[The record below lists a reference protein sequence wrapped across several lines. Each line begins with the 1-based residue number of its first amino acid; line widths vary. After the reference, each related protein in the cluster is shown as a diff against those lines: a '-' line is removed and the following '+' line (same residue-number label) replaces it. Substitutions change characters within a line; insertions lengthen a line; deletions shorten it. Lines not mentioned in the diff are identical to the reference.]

1 VSRFTLNRKTRK
13 ILKEVQEMRS
23 FRIGLG
29 LIILLAAAGRML
41 GQAGQTGTITGTVTD
56 STGAILPGASV
67 TVTNTGTNVPYRTTT
82 TSAGDYT
89 VPNLLP
95 GTYTVSAEIKGF
107 QKSVTTPFNLAVDQ
121 TVRVNL
127 SMKPGAVTDTVEVTA
142 QAVELDTDNAALSQ
156 LVSQQQVEDLPLDGR
171 NFVQLLFIG
180 AGAVTM
186 GGEQGTM
193 RQGEGNAISINGGRP
208 EGNNFTLDGLVNTDQ
223 AMETPAV
230 ILSQD
235 AIQEFKVESGIY
247 PAEYGFSASQV
258 NIVSKSG
265 TNKLH
270 GSIFESARNADFDA
284 KPFPTATNYIAGTPT
299 SVAPLRLNQ
308 FGFVADGPVYIPKL
322 YNGRDKTFWMANY
335 EGWRMN
341 NGILLEQTEP
351 NTAML
356 GGDFTAETYPQG
368 LIGPDGLHLPGGPLP
383 AYGTAACTDLLA
395 LGYNCLPFNP
405 YTGTS
410 MPKVPSSLFT
420 SRIGQVALANNFW
433 AAPTV
438 SGQPEGITN
447 YIANAAGPL
456 SLNQQT
462 YRVDQNLGKLG
473 SLFGRWTYSN
483 YQNQNMYNSYG
494 SPILGMESYFEKE
507 YAWEVSHTITFG
519 QNKTN
524 NFRFG
529 YLSANAPETET
540 NQPNPSSLQNSLG
553 ETGIFKTFAALQ
565 ATWPSVGMTTYPSG
579 GGPGNSF
586 TASYIPEW
594 EYADSFTWVK
604 GRHTIGLGLDY
615 RKWYINRN
623 LDDDFFGD
631 WGFSSNTITTNSEP
645 VSSGSTVSS
654 CTITKT
660 GLCGTANA
668 VADMM
673 LGFYSGWGGFVPG
686 PLSPTNQ
693 AGNPQ
698 THYYN
703 YLAPYAEDDWKV
715 TPKLSINYG
724 LRWDFRSATTSLDN
738 HFFWLDT
745 QNAQGGLCYA
755 DPTLSHDGVAPG
767 KGYNGGPI
775 LRYCGSV
782 PRPGQK
788 TPFAPRFG
796 VNYRLNDKTVVRGGY
811 GIFFT
816 SYEGREIDDSA
827 DIYPYSIRNSLN
839 PSTQDPN
846 DTLKLGNQLLPS
858 FNTLSPFP
866 VSTLTFL
873 AVIESEDPLDPYV
886 QSWTLSVERELARNT
901 TLEVNYVG
909 TKGTHLLNRHDIAQQ
924 KDIPASSLS
933 LCQQQDKNGVYYNA
947 FGDNNPDLPKPL
959 LPVAPCSISSRLPYP
974 NFTGFYIDSDFHGNS
989 NYNAGDVKLER
1000 RAGDLALTA
1009 VYTWSKSLDTKSAT
1023 AGAGASATGFEG
1035 FEDNSRPQLDYGRS
1049 DFDVPQRF
1057 VASWVY
1063 ELPFGRGRK
1072 FASNINRAVDAAIG
1086 GWQTTSITTFQ
1097 KGFPYEVT
1105 GNDIDGITGSGGMRA
1120 NVIPGCNLHQDT
1132 QNYAGSLKQFFRLNA
1147 ACFTGPAFGTY
1158 GNSGRN
1164 WLTQPGINNWDM
1176 GLGKALN
1183 LGEKAKF
1190 VFKADFFNAFNHHQ
1204 YAQDVGGL
1212 LVAGS
1217 GGNQPVVA
1225 GYPSSQFGL
1234 VEGASASR
1242 IIQLGAKITF

>member
-1 VSRFTLNRKTRK
+1 
-13 ILKEVQEMRS
+13 MRS

-29 LIILLAAAGRML
+29 LIILLVVTGRL
-41 GQAGQTGTITGTVTD
+41 FGQAGQTGTITGTVTD
-56 STGAILPGASV
+56 ATGAILADAKV
-67 TVTNTGTNVPYRTTT
+67 TVTNTATNVPYRTTT
-82 TSAGDYT
+82 TSSGDYT
-89 VPNLLP
+89 IPNLLP
-95 GTYTVSAEIKGF
+95 GPYTVAAEVKGF
-107 QKSVTTPFNLAVDQ
+107 QKSVTTVFTLAVDQ
-121 TVRVNL
+121 TVRVSL

-156 LVSQQQVEDLPLDGR
+156 LVSQQQVEELPLDGR

-308 FGFVADGPVYIPKL
+308 YGFVANGPVWIPKL

-356 GGDFTAETYPQG
+356 QSGDFTAETYPNLG
-368 LIGPDGLHLPGGPLP
+368 TSGGVALPGGPLP
-383 AYGTAACTDLLA
+383 KYGTPQCTQLLS
-395 LGYNCLPFNP
+395 LGYNCLPINP
-405 YTGTS
+405 YTGQS
-410 MPKVPSSLFT
+410 MPKVPANLFT
-420 SRIGQVALANNFW
+420 SRIGKFAVANNFW
-433 AAPTV
+433 DAPTV
-438 SGQPEGITN
+438 AGQPEGITN

-462 YRVDQNLGKLG
+462 YRVDQNIGKFG

-483 YQNQNMYNSYG
+483 YQNSNMYNSYG
-494 SPILGMESYFEKE
+494 STNYGMESYFEKE
-507 YAWEVSHTITFG
+507 YAWEVSHTITLG

-529 YLSANAPETET
+529 YLSANAPETES
-540 NQPNPSSLQNSLG
+540 NQPNPATLASALG
-553 ETGIFKTFAALQ
+553 ETGIFTTYAALQ
-565 ATWPSVGMTTYPSG
+565 ATYPSVGMTTYPSG
-579 GGPGNSF
+579 GGPGNSY

-604 GRHTIGLGLDY
+604 GRHTIGLGIDY

-631 WGFSSNTITTNSEP
+631 WGFGSNTITTNSEP
-645 VSSGSTVSS
+645 VTSKAGSPSS
-654 CTITKT
+654 CTTPT
-660 GLCGTANA
+660 GLCGTGNA

-673 LGFYSGWGGFVPG
+673 LGFFSSAGGFVPG
-686 PLSPTNQ
+686 ATEFGTPGQ

-703 YLAPYAEDDWKV
+703 YLAPYVEDDWKV

-724 LRWDFRSATTSLDN
+724 LRWDFRAATTSKDN

-745 QNAQGGLCYA
+745 QNKEGGLCFA
-755 DPTLSHDGVAPG
+755 DQKLTSAGVAPG
-767 KGYNGGPI
+767 SGFGGAPI
-775 LRYCGSV
+775 LRYCGNV
-782 PRPGQK
+782 PIPGPK

-796 VNYRLNDKTVVRGGY
+796 VNYRLNDKTVLRGGY

-827 DIYPYSIRNSLN
+827 DIYPYSVRNSIS
-839 PSTQDPN
+839 PTTQDAY
-846 DTLKLGNQLLPS
+846 DTLKLSNQMFPS
-858 FNTLSPFP
+858 NTALGPFP
-866 VSTLTFL
+866 ASTLTFL

-901 TLEVNYVG
+901 TLELNYVG

-924 KDIPASSLS
+924 KDIPASSLA
-933 LCQQQDKNGVYYNA
+933 LCQKQDINGVYYNA
-947 FGDNNPDLPKPL
+947 FGDTNSDLPAPL
-959 LPVAPCSISSRLPYP
+959 NPIAPCSVASRLPYP

-1023 AGAGASATGFEG
+1023 AGAGASQTGFEG
-1035 FEDNSRPQLDYGRS
+1035 FMDNSRPQLDYGRS

-1057 VASWVY
+1057 VASYVY
-1063 ELPFGRGRK
+1063 ELPFGRGK
-1072 FASNINRAVDAAIG
+1072 KLASNINRFADVAIG
-1086 GWQTTSITTFQ
+1086 GWQWTGIATFQ

-1105 GNDIDGITGSGGMRA
+1105 APDIDGITGTGGMRA
-1120 NVIPGCNLHQDT
+1120 NITPGCNLHQDT

-1147 ACFTGPAFGTY
+1147 ACFSGPAFGTY

-1164 WLTQPGINNWDM
+1164 ILNQPGINNWDM
-1176 GLGKALN
+1176 GIGKALN

-1204 YAQDVGGL
+1204 YSQDVGGL

-1217 GGNQPVVA
+1217 GGNQPVVS
-1225 GYPSSQFGL
+1225 GVGSNQFGL

>member
-1 VSRFTLNRKTRK
+1 
-13 ILKEVQEMRS
+13 MRS
-23 FRIGLG
+23 FRMCLG
-29 LIILLAAAGRML
+29 LIILLVAAGRL
-41 GQAGQTGTITGTVTD
+41 FGQAGQTGSVLGTVTD
-56 STGAILPGASV
+56 SSGAIMPNVSV
-67 TVTNTGTNVPYRTTT
+67 TVTNTGTNVSFRTASS
-82 TSAGDYT
+82 SAGDYAA
-89 VPNLLP
+89 PNLLP
-95 GTYTVSAEIKGF
+95 GTYTVTAEAKGF
-107 QKSVTTPFNLAVDQ
+107 QKSVTTPFVLAVDQ
-121 TVRVNL
+121 RVRIDIAL
-127 SMKPGAVTDTVEVTA
+127 RPGSVSDTVEVTA
-142 QAVELDTDNAALSQ
+142 QTVELDTDSAALSQ
-156 LVSQQQVEDLPLDGR
+156 LVSQQQVEELPLDGR

-180 AGAVTM
+180 AGAVTI

-258 NIVSKSG
+258 NIVSKGG
-265 TNKLH
+265 TNKIH
-270 GSIFESARNADFDA
+270 GSVFESARNNDFDA
-284 KPFPTATNYIAGTPT
+284 SPFPTATNFITSTPT
-299 SVAPLRLNQ
+299 SIAPLRLNQ

-341 NGILLEQTEP
+341 NGELLIESEP
-351 NTAML
+351 NPATL
-356 GGDFTAETYPQG
+356 TGDFSAETYPAG
-368 LIGPDGLHLPGGPLP
+368 VGGLPGGPLP
-383 AYGTAACTDLLA
+383 AYGTPACTTLLA
-395 LGYNCLPFNP
+395 NGYNCLPVNP
-405 YTGTS
+405 YTGQS

-420 SRIGQVALANNFW
+420 SRIGQFAVANNFW
-433 AAPTV
+433 ATPTV
-438 SGQPEGITN
+438 AGQPEGITN
-447 YIANAAGPL
+447 YNANVAGPL

-462 YRVDQNLGKLG
+462 YRVDQQNLGKLG
-473 SLFGRWTYSN
+473 SVFGRWTYSN
-483 YQNQNMYNSYG
+483 YTNQAMYNSYG

-507 YAWEVSHTITFG
+507 YAWEVSHTVSIG

-540 NQPNPSSLQNSLG
+540 DQPNPATLQSALQN
-553 ETGIFKTFAALQ
+553 TGLFQTFAALQ
-565 ATWPSVGMTTYPSG
+565 ATYPSVGLSQYATG

-604 GRHTIGLGLDY
+604 GKHTIGMGIDY

-631 WGFSSNTITTNSEP
+631 WGFSGNEISTNSEP
-645 VSSGSTVSS
+645 TVAGGTTSS
-654 CTITKT
+654 CPNAPVSVNGGKAAP
-660 GLCGTANA
+660 LCGTGNA
-668 VADMM
+668 IADMM
-673 LGFYSGWGGFVPG
+673 LGYYSSAGGFVPG
-686 PLSPTNQ
+686 ATEFGTPGQ

-724 LRWDFRSATTSLDN
+724 LRWDFRAATTSKDN

-745 QNAQGGLCYA
+745 KNPYGGLCYA
-755 DPTLSHDGVAPG
+755 DPKLTSAGVAPG
-767 KGYNGGPI
+767 SGYDNAPI

-782 PRPGQK
+782 PRPGLK
-788 TPFAPRFG
+788 NPFAPRLG
-796 VNYRLNDKTVVRGGY
+796 INYRLNDKTVLRGGY
-811 GIFFT
+811 GIFYT

-827 DIYPYSIRNSLN
+827 DIYPYSVRNSIS
-839 PSTQDPN
+839 PTTQDSY
-846 DTLKLGNQLLPS
+846 DTLKLTNQMFPS
-858 FNTLSPFP
+858 NTALHPFP
-866 VSTLTFL
+866 ASTLTFI
-873 AVIESEDPLDPYV
+873 AVIESENPLDPYV
-886 QSWTLSVERELARNT
+886 QEWTLSVERELAKNT

-909 TKGTHLLNRHDIAQQ
+909 TKGTHLLDRHDIAQAL
-924 KDIPASSLS
+924 DIPAASLS
-933 LCQQQDKNGVYYNA
+933 LCQQQDANGVYYNA
-947 FGDNNPDLPKPL
+947 FGDATHK
-959 LPVAPCSISSRLPYP
+959 PVAPCYYSSRLPYP
-974 NFTGFYIDSDFHGNS
+974 NFTDIYIDSDFHGNS
-989 NYNAGDVKLER
+989 NYNAGNVKLER

-1009 VYTWSKSLDTKSAT
+1009 VYTWSKSLDDKSAT
-1023 AGAGASATGFEG
+1023 AGAGASNTGYEG

-1057 VASWVY
+1057 VASYVY
-1063 ELPFGRGRK
+1063 QLPFGRGK
-1072 FASNINRAVDAAIG
+1072 KLASNINRLADVAIG
-1086 GWQTTSITTFQ
+1086 GWQLTGIATFQ
-1097 KGFPYEVT
+1097 DGFPYEVSAT
-1105 GNDIDGITGSGGMRA
+1105 DIDGITGTGGMRA
-1120 NVIPGCNLHQDT
+1120 SVSAGCNLHQDT
-1132 QNYAGSLKQFFRLNA
+1132 QGYSGNLKQFFRLNQ
-1147 ACFTGPAFGTY
+1147 ACFSGPAFGTY
-1158 GNSGRN
+1158 GDSGRN

-1176 GLGKALN
+1176 GLGKALS
-1183 LGEKAKF
+1183 LGEGMKF

-1217 GGNQPVVA
+1217 AGNQPIQANV
-1225 GYPSSQFGL
+1225 GSSYFGL
-1234 VEGASASR
+1234 IGGGGAGASSPR